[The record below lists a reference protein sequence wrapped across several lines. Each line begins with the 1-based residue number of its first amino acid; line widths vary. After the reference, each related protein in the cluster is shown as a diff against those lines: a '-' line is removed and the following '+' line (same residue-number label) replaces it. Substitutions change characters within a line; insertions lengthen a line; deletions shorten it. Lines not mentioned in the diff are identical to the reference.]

1 MVERLKQIPVQIVEM
16 WKNLT
21 KKQKMLIV
29 SVVAVVI
36 MTLLVLY
43 FVLSRVEYTTLYTFE
58 DTQSAS
64 EMMKLLEENSIDAVL
79 EDDNVTVSVNSD
91 SYQDAVIVMGTND
104 IPTTG
109 MSWDDALNNSIS
121 TTQQEKEQKFN
132 LAFQS
137 DIRSNLMKLDYVK
150 DAAVYI
156 KGSSSD
162 TTIFD
167 DDVETSVSVMLT
179 LKEPISADCANGIAK
194 MLAGAVGNATTEKVT
209 IVDSEGNVLFSGDE
223 EDTLGGKISSQAE
236 YKEKLRN
243 TFQKNVK
250 EILLACDY
258 DDVEVSAENL
268 QFNMDKITEMSTEYT
283 AAEGQEQGLYDSTYE
298 YKATGSSAASGVP
311 GTDSNDETVD
321 YEVTTDDST
330 KSEVILNKADYLPNE
345 TVTNIEKEVGA
356 VDTASSSIGVVLT
369 KYRIYN
375 QATVESNG
383 TLGDLTWE
391 QFKEENN
398 KRTQLELED
407 GILNLISQVT
417 GVSENKIGVT
427 VWEQPIFND
436 TVETER
442 DYSNIIMIVLV
453 ILIVALLA
461 FVVIKSTAPVQVT
474 ETEPELSVEELLATT
489 KETQA
494 LEDIE
499 INETSETRR
508 LIEKFVDENPEAVAQ
523 LLRNWL
529 NDDWG

>member
-1 MVERLKQIPVQIVEM
+1 MVERLKQIPVQFIEM
-16 WKNLT
+16 WKNLA
-21 KKQKMLIV
+21 KKQKVLII
-29 SVVAVVI
+29 SVIAAVI

-43 FVLSRVEYTTLYTFE
+43 FVLSRVEYTQLYTFE
-58 DTQSAS
+58 DTASAS
-64 EMMKLLEENSIDAVL
+64 EMVNLLKENNIAYRL
-79 EDDNVTVSVNSD
+79 EDDNKTVSVDKD

-104 IPTTG
+104 IPTSG
-109 MSWDDALNNSIS
+109 MSWTDALNNSIS

-137 DIRSNLMKLDYVK
+137 DIRANLMKLAYVS
-150 DAAVYI
+150 DAAVYV

-162 TTIFD
+162 KTIFD
-167 DDVETSVSVMLT
+167 DDIETSVSVMLT
-179 LKEPISADCANGIAK
+179 LKEAITAECANGIAK
-194 MLAGAVGNATTEKVT
+194 MLAGAVGNTTTDNIT
-209 IVDSEGNVLFSGDE
+209 IIDSNGKVLFSGDD
-223 EDTLGGKISSQAE
+223 EDTLGGTISSQAE

-268 QFNMDKITEMSTEYT
+268 QFKMDKITEMSTEYT

-298 YKATGSSAASGVP
+298 YKATGSSAAAGVP
-311 GTDSNDETVD
+311 GTDSNNETVD
-321 YEVTTDDST
+321 YQILNDGST
-330 KSEVILNKADYLPNE
+330 NSEVILNKADYLPNE
-345 TVTNIEKEVGA
+345 KVTNIEKEVGA
-356 VDTASSSIGVVLT
+356 VDTANSSIGVVLT

-375 QATVESNG
+375 QSTVENDG
-383 TLGDLTWE
+383 TLGNLTWE
-391 QFKEENN
+391 QFKEQNN
-398 KRTQLELED
+398 NRVSIQLEN

-417 GVSENKIGVT
+417 GVAESKIGVT

-436 TVETER
+436 TIQTKK
-442 DYSNIIMIVLV
+442 DFSNIIMIILV

-461 FVVIKSTAPVQVT
+461 FVVIRSTAPVQVI

-499 INETSETRR
+499 INEKSETRR

>member
-1 MVERLKQIPVQIVEM
+1 MVERLKQIPSRIVEM

-21 KKQKMLIV
+21 KKQRVLIL

-43 FVLSRVEYTTLYTFE
+43 FVLSKVEYTTLYKFE
-58 DTQSAS
+58 DTASAS
-64 EMMKLLEENSIDAVL
+64 KMIELLKDNGIDYKLES
-79 EDDNVTVSVNSD
+79 DNVTVCVNSKQ
-91 SYQDAVIVMGTND
+91 YQDAVVVMGTND

-109 MSWDDALNNSIS
+109 MSWDDALTNSLS
-121 TTQQEKEQKFN
+121 TTQTEKQQKIN
-132 LAFQS
+132 LAFQN
-137 DIRSNLMKLDYVK
+137 DLRTNLMKLDYVK

-156 KGSSSD
+156 KSTAAD
-162 TTIFD
+162 KTIFD
-167 DDVETSVSVMLT
+167 SEKETSVSVMLT
-179 LKEPISADCANGIAK
+179 LKEDISAETANGIAK
-194 MLAGAVGNATTEKVT
+194 MLAGAVGNQTTENIT
-209 IVDSEGNVLFSGDE
+209 LIDNAGHVLFAGDE
-223 EDTLGGKISSQAE
+223 QDTLGGTIGSSAE

-250 EILLACDY
+250 DILLACDY

-268 QFNMDKITEMSTEYT
+268 QFNMDRVTEMSKEYT
-283 AAEGQEQGLYDSTYE
+283 AAEGQEQGLYGSSYE
-298 YKATGSSAASGVP
+298 YKATGNSATAGVP

-321 YEVTTDDST
+321 YDIQTDGSAN
-330 KSEVILNKADYLPNE
+330 SEVVLNKYDYLPNE
-345 TVTNIEKEVGA
+345 KTKNIDYEIGA
-356 VDTASSSIGVVLT
+356 VDTSKSSIGVVLT

-375 QATVESNG
+375 QDTVEKDG
-383 TLGDLTWE
+383 TLGDLTWDQFIE
-391 QFKEENN
+391 QNN
-398 KRTQLELED
+398 RRTQIELED

-417 GVSENKIGVT
+417 GVSENSIAVT

-436 TVETER
+436 TVKTES

-453 ILIVALLA
+453 ILIIALLA
-461 FVVIKSTAPVQVT
+461 FVVIRSMAPVQVT

-489 KETQA
+489 KENQA

-499 INETSETRR
+499 ISEKSEIKR

>member
-1 MVERLKQIPVQIVEM
+1 MVERLKQIPDQIVKM

-21 KKQKMLIV
+21 KKQKMLII

-36 MTLLVLY
+36 MTFLVLY
-43 FVLSRVEYTTLYTFE
+43 FVLSKVEYTTLYTFE
-58 DTQSAS
+58 DTASAS
-64 EMMKLLEENSIDAVL
+64 EMMELLKENSIDCKL
-79 EDDNVTVSVNSD
+79 GDDNLTVNVNSKA
-91 SYQDAVIVMGTND
+91 YQDAVIVMGTND
-104 IPTTG
+104 IPSTG

-121 TTQQEKEQKFN
+121 TTQKEKDQKIN

-137 DIRSNLMKLDYVK
+137 DIRNNLMKLDYVK

-156 KGSSSD
+156 KGASSD

-167 DDVETSVSVMLT
+167 DETETSVSVLLT
-179 LKEPISADCANGIAK
+179 LKEAISAECATGIAK
-194 MLAGAVGNATTEKVT
+194 MLAGAVGNTTTEKIT
-209 IVDSEGNVLFSGDE
+209 IVDSEGHVLFAGDE
-223 EDTLGGKISSQAE
+223 EDTLGGSISSTAE

-283 AAEGQEQGLYDSTYE
+283 AAEGQEQGLYNSTYE
-298 YKATGSSAASGVP
+298 YKATGSSAASGIP

-321 YEVTTDDST
+321 YEVQTGDGTN
-330 KSEVILNKADYLPNE
+330 SEVILNKADYLPNE
-345 TVTNIEKEVGA
+345 TVKNIDYEVGA
-356 VDTASSSIGVVLT
+356 VDTGKSSIGVVLT

-375 QATVESNG
+375 QETVEKDG
-383 TLGDLTWE
+383 TLGDLTWSQFVE
-391 QFKEENN
+391 QNN
-398 KRTQLELED
+398 RRTQIELED

-417 GVSENKIGVT
+417 GVSENSIGVT

-436 TVETER
+436 AVETEK
-442 DYSNIIMIVLV
+442 DFSNIIMIVLV
-453 ILIVALLA
+453 ILIIALLA

-489 KETQA
+489 KESQA

-499 INETSETRR
+499 ISEKSETRR

>member
-1 MVERLKQIPVQIVEM
+1 MVERLKQIPGQIVEM

-21 KKQKMLIV
+21 RKQKVLIF
-29 SVVAVVI
+29 SVVAAVLLTI
-36 MTLLVLY
+36 LVLY
-43 FVLSRVEYTTLYTFE
+43 FILSKVEYTTLYAFE
-58 DTQSAS
+58 DNKSAS
-64 EMMKLLEENSIDAVL
+64 EMVSLLKENNIDCRLEEDK
-79 EDDNVTVSVNSD
+79 VTVSVNSD
-91 SYQDAVIVMGTND
+91 SYQDAVVVMGTND

-109 MSWDDALNNSIS
+109 MSWKDALNNSLS

-132 LAFQS
+132 LAFQN

-150 DAAVYI
+150 DAAVYV
-156 KGSSSD
+156 KGTSAD
-162 TTIFD
+162 NTIFA

-179 LKEPISADCANGIAK
+179 LKEPISAETANGVAK
-194 MLAGAVGNATTEKVT
+194 MLAGAVGNSTTEKIT
-209 IVDSEGNVLFSGDE
+209 IIDNESNVLFSGDE
-223 EDTLGGKISSQAE
+223 EDTLGGKVSSSAE

-283 AAEGQEQGLYDSTYE
+283 AAEGQDQGLYNSTYE
-298 YKATGSSAASGVP
+298 YKATGANTAAGIP
-311 GTDSNDETVD
+311 GTDSNDESIQ
-321 YEVTTDDST
+321 YEIMDNGSS

-345 TVTNIEKEVGA
+345 TVKNIEYEVGA
-356 VDTASSSIGVVLT
+356 VDTAKSSIGVVLT

-375 QATVESNG
+375 QDTVQKDG

-391 QFKEENN
+391 QFVEQNN
-398 KRTQLELED
+398 RRTQIELED

-417 GVSENKIGVT
+417 GVSENSIGVT

-436 TVETER
+436 SVQAER
-442 DYSNIIMIVLV
+442 DFSNIIMIVLV
-453 ILIVALLA
+453 ILIIALLA
-461 FVVIKSTAPVQVT
+461 FVVIRSMAPVQVT

-499 INETSETRR
+499 ISEKSETRR